1 MSGSTTISQERY
13 KLVFFVP
20 VPDAEIVKEAVWAT
34 GAGTI
39 GLYDKTCFSCPGLS
53 QFTPNEHASPYIG
66 APGKAE
72 RVDEVR
78 CEIQCRGREQVQKA
92 VEAVKA

>member
-1 MSGSTTISQERY
+1 MSGSTTTSQERY

-20 VPDAEIVKEAVWAT
+20 IPDAENVKEAVWAT

-39 GLYDKTCFSCPGLS
+39 GLYDKTCFSCSGVG
-53 QFTPNEHASPYIG
+53 QFTPNEHASPHIG
-66 APGKAE
+66 APGKTE
-72 RVDEVR
+72 KVEEVR

-92 VEAVKA
+92 VEAIKA